1 MTAKQTQMM
10 RAAIL
15 VFSSPRPGE
24 PCSSIA
30 RKVRREARDAR
41 LQMSPPSVVARPAS
55 GRGTPGDV
63 SLPAWV
69 VGLYTLDGYQQ
80 VLDDDELAM
89 ESFGRHDHDATPI
102 ARRPP
107 MATTIVEQTPMAS
120 AAALDAL
127 EDVMRQVVESQMG
140 HPAASDRDDG
150 EVHAVPQVEVC
161 EVIQGFRRCL
171 CAGKAW
177 RSTTSGPNR
186 VTVGSDFPALPGACN
201 ASDNCSPEP

>member
-1 MTAKQTQMM
+1 MKVRLWNVTAKQTQMM

-80 VLDDDELAM
+80 VLEDDELAM

-102 ARRPP
+102 AQRPP

-120 AAALDAL
+120 AAALDAPNAHTSWHTRFRECNPIPPM

-140 HPAASDRDDG
+140 HPAASDRDGG
-150 EVHAVPQVEVC
+150 EVH
-161 EVIQGFRRCL
+161 RC
-171 CAGKAW
+171 
-177 RSTTSGPNR
+177 TSG
-186 VTVGSDFPALPGACN
+186 GSV
-201 ASDNCSPEP
+201 

>member
-1 MTAKQTQMM
+1 MKVRLWNVTAKQTQMM

-80 VLDDDELAM
+80 VLEDDELAM

-102 ARRPP
+102 AQRPP

-120 AAALDAL
+120 AAALDAPNAHTSWHT
-127 EDVMRQVVESQMG
+127 R
-140 HPAASDRDDG
+140 
-150 EVHAVPQVEVC
+150 
-161 EVIQGFRRCL
+161 FRECNPIPPL
-171 CAGKAW
+171 W
-177 RSTTSGPNR
+177 RT
-186 VTVGSDFPALPGACN
+186 
-201 ASDNCSPEP
+201 